1 MLFQSLDDKIHC
13 IGIYYDGKLVFD
25 EIPDGLTATWSYNS
39 GIESIK
45 RDIEYAQ
52 LYCGGKSL
60 SEACPEPLMADWE
73 RIESKMKAFI
83 RSFVEAGVSF
93 NEHCFYDLVPPR
105 FLLEYCDLKNQ
116 ICEHVIETYEKP
128 QNYNFLAELSFISET
143 IASNPLNLQT
153 DVLKSQ
159 LQVTKIRNF
168 WKKSIN
174 MSRNIRYNIY
184 GTRTGRLTTTKSSFP
199 ILTMDKDFRKVI
211 RPKNDWFVEL
221 DFNAA
226 ELRTLLAL
234 SGKKQPEEDLHEW
247 NRKNVFEGKG
257 TRDDAKKRIFAWLYN
272 PASKDY
278 LSGRAYSRSDVLS
291 EYWNGQEITTPFD
304 RTIKADGDH
313 ALNYIIQSTTS
324 DLLLSQMIEV
334 NNFLEG
340 KDSHVSFCIHDNVVL
355 DMTEEDCKKLPEIVR
370 IFANTKLGKYKVN
383 VRAGKNFGDM
393 KEINNASLQ

>member
-1 MLFQSLDDKIHC
+1 MIFQSLDDKIHC
-13 IGIYYDGKLVFD
+13 VGIYYDGKLVFD
-25 EIPDGLTATWSYNS
+25 EIPSGLTATWGYCP
-39 GIESIK
+39 GIKSIK
-45 RDIEYAQ
+45 NDIEYAQ

-60 SEACPEPLMADWE
+60 SEACPEPLRADWE
-73 RIESKMKAFI
+73 RIEAKMRAFI

-93 NEHCFYDLVPPR
+93 TEHCFYDLVPPK

-116 ICEHVIETYEKP
+116 ICEHVLETYEKP
-128 QNYNFLAELSFISET
+128 QNYNFLRDLSFMVEDIST
-143 IASNPLNLQT
+143 QQLQLDP
-153 DVLKSQ
+153 DVFKSE

-168 WKKSIN
+168 WKKLLNTPRSIK
-174 MSRNIRYNIY
+174 YNIY

-278 LSGRAYSRSDVLS
+278 LSGRAYNRSEVLN

-334 NNFLEG
+334 NDFLEG

>member
-25 EIPDGLTATWSYNS
+25 EIPTGLTATWNYCT
-39 GIESIK
+39 GIKSTREEV
-45 RDIEYAQ
+45 EYAQ

-60 SEACPEPLMADWE
+60 SEACPEPLRADWE
-73 RIESKMKAFI
+73 RIEAKMRAFI

-93 NEHCFYDLVPPR
+93 TEHCFYDLVPPK

-116 ICEHVIETYEKP
+116 ICEHVFETYEKP
-128 QNYNFLAELSFISET
+128 DNYEFLANLSFMAEDISMN
-143 IASNPLNLQT
+143 SLNLQPNA
-153 DVLKSQ
+153 LKGE
-159 LQVTKIRNF
+159 LQITKVRRF
-168 WKKSIN
+168 WKKLLN
-174 MSRNIRYNIY
+174 APTNIKYNIF
-184 GTRTGRLTTTKSSFP
+184 GTRTGRLTTAKSSFP

-211 RPKNDWFVEL
+211 KPKNDWFVEL

-247 NRKNVFEGKG
+247 NLKNIFKGEG
-257 TRDDAKKRIFAWLYN
+257 TREEAKKRIFAWLYN
-272 PASKDY
+272 PNSRDYESSK
-278 LSGRAYSRSDVLS
+278 AYDRGGVVD
-291 EYWNGQEITTPFD
+291 EYWDGEEIITPFD
-304 RTIKADGDH
+304 RAIKADKGH

-324 DLLLSQMIEV
+324 DLLLSQMIAV
-334 NNFLEG
+334 NKFLEG

-383 VRAGKNFGDM
+383 VRAGKNFGEM
-393 KEINNASLQ
+393 KEINNANLQ

>member
-143 IASNPLNLQT
+143 IASKPLNLQT